1 MSLSESND
9 NENKDSSKQCL
20 PKESQQTED
29 SGMRRKFIEYCE
41 ANPDSCECRMY
52 EC

>member
-1 MSLSESND
+1 MTLPEFHD
-9 NENKDSSKQCL
+9 NECKTSCKQCL

-29 SGMRRKFIEYCE
+29 SGMRRKFIEFCE
-41 ANPDSCECRMY
+41 ANPDACECRMY